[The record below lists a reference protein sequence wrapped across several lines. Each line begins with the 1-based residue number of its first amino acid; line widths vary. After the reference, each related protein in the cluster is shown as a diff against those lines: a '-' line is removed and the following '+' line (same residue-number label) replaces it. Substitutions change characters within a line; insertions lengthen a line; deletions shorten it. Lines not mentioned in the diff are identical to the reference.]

1 MLLKITKDK
10 EYTEELLSK
19 NFDKVI
25 NNEDIGII
33 IQEEN
38 KNNKDLEEYLEH
50 REELKFIQSLDK
62 SRSKR
67 NIIPI
72 YNSKNNS
79 GENNWN
85 NIYTRNEARSYSNKN
100 NMKRINTKEDNLYN
114 IDKNSKMS
122 HKYIK
127 ANNNKKENNYNDEIT
142 KRNKA
147 DKRK

>member
-1 MLLKITKDK
+1 MTKEKIDK
-10 EYTEELLSK
+10 YYEEK
-19 NFDKVI
+19 QKEMGN
-25 NNEDIGII
+25 
-33 IQEEN
+33 EN
-38 KNNKDLEEYLEH
+38 KNEVKTINKSLEH

-72 YNSKNNS
+72 YNSINNS

-85 NIYTRNEARSYSNKN
+85 NIYSRNEARSYNNKN

>member
-1 MLLKITKDK
+1 MG
-10 EYTEELLSK
+10 
-19 NFDKVI
+19 N
-25 NNEDIGII
+25 
-33 IQEEN
+33 EN
-38 KNNKDLEEYLEH
+38 KNEVKTINKSLEH

-100 NMKRINTKEDNLYN
+100 NMKRVNTKEDNLYN
-114 IDKNSKMS
+114 INKNSKMS
-122 HKYIK
+122 PKYIK
-127 ANNNKKENNYNDEIT
+127 ANNNKKENNYNEEIT